1 MENPYQ
7 FDTSS
12 IHYNTLHQIKEN
24 MELSHYNC
32 IISYGNKIFKRK
44 HVTINVKMS
53 KIKLT

>member
-12 IHYNTLHQIKEN
+12 VRYNTLRQIKEN

-44 HVTINVKMS
+44 YSGVNVKMS